1 MLADSLCGINNN
13 KMPVDSLPRE
23 VLLARTKAQFFFQF
37 GAMGAILTYLGLF
50 LTDRGFDFLEIGF
63 VYTMLM
69 VSMSVGSFTMV
80 IVADA
85 LGQHTLCVTVGMT
98 LGVCVMCT
106 LPYFCRNDDLGTT
119 LIIVAV
125 SQFFWSGSRPILD
138 AAVIRALAADDA
150 GDAAVAHALAADSGS
165 EPKPLSETAPL
176 LPASESDKPIAPA
189 DAEAPAPAPR
199 EGFAE
204 QRLWGCIS
212 YGLAALI
219 VGLLV
224 DETSLDIGAALFG
237 VYGAFGLGAT
247 VCAARLPMADLAL
260 PPPASAS
267 KAGTPPPAWHAPLA
281 AASEIL
287 AVPSM
292 CPFLLFALVAG

>member
-150 GDAAVAHALAADSGS
+150 GDADSGR

-219 VGLLV
+219 VGLLNGR
-224 DETSLDIGAALFG
+224 TTG
-237 VYGAFGLGAT
+237 
-247 VCAARLPMADLAL
+247 P
-260 PPPASAS
+260 
-267 KAGTPPPAWHAPLA
+267 
-281 AASEIL
+281 
-287 AVPSM
+287 
-292 CPFLLFALVAG
+292 